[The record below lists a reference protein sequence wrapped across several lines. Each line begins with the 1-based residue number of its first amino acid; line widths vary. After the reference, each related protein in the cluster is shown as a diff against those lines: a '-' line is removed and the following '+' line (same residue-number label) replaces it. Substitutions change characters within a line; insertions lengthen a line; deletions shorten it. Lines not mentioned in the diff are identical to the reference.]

1 MYFWKC
7 LLGNVLERDPSFCFL
22 SRSFFILHLYWSFFF
37 VRCSSP
43 SFFNRSLLPLLH
55 SAFPLRPLSLASSSP
70 SFLTHSPSKPTVS
83 FIVFHRLSY
92 LTFSSLSFFRI
103 VSFPLLRR
111 VSFFLFCA
119 STFVYIFLL
128 SWFTGMPY
136 HIILSLSILLLS
148 LLVFPFSFSFL
159 RFPSS
164 SSSSLVSRFPL
175 FPL

>member
-1 MYFWKC
+1 M
-7 LLGNVLERDPSFCFL
+7 GNALERDPSFCFL
-22 SRSFFILHLYWSFFF
+22 SRSFIILHLYWSFFF

-55 SAFPLRPLSLASSSP
+55 SAFPLRPLSLAPSSR
-70 SFLTHSPSKPTVS
+70 SFLTHS
-83 FIVFHRLSY
+83 HLSS

-128 SWFTGMPY
+128 SWFTGIPY

-148 LLVFPFSFSFL
+148 LLVFPFSFPFL

-164 SSSSLVSRFPL
+164 SSSSLVSCFPL